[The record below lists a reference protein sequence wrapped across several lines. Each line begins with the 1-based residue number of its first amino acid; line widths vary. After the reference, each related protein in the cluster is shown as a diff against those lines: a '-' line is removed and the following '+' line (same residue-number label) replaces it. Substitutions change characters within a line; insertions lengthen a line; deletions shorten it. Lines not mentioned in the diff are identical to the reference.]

1 MKWIRTLYASVL
13 VNLLWASSALADTAV
28 SFDSI
33 EAAAKRSTD
42 LSRQLLVMIFGDV
55 VTNPLSTNAT
65 MVGQLFFIFNGIVFV
80 LAVIWFLLIS
90 LKHITKAGHTGKV
103 FGSGATPMA
112 VVTTVAGFLFLVP
125 TVSGWSLAQLVF
137 LWAVSVM
144 GIGSANL
151 MTDKIAD
158 LMKSGYSLVMQPV
171 APQTVS
177 SARAIYEM
185 NLCMYATNA
194 ELSGMYSQYGKSDT
208 PLMAIKT
215 TTEGF
220 EITNGSASCGS
231 ARLPAPSKNSLTGWL
246 FAPDVNTDAIESAQR
261 NAMNQMQNTLNQ
273 NASSFVTALLNKQKN
288 GGGTLPDAETAIQQ
302 AARTYEDSINAVVNA
317 QGNGDELATVMTT
330 ELKRSGWLSLGAWYQ
345 TFATANQKVND
356 AVALKPVVSGQSSL
370 GDIGVSDTLN
380 NVMTAYQAQ
389 IQNSPYTPPLGT
401 QTTSK
406 ETAQAQDSSDPNA
419 VFVGIFNSP
428 GQRLTNKIAQLQIG
442 QDNVNSLQ
450 MNPLLKMK
458 AIGDITLVTTES
470 VFITF
475 TAVSAAMKAY
485 NEGVSGFI
493 ISVLSFKG
501 SKVAKYIVEGIS
513 PIMYFIL
520 ISLFCVGFSLSLY
533 LPMIP
538 FIFWLAAAANWIVS
552 VLVGATG
559 GSLWAATHIGTEE
572 EKGSRSAYGYIFLID
587 AQIRP
592 MLMVLGFAF
601 ASLVT
606 VAIGTLLNMLFGP
619 VIANVQS
626 NSITGIASIIGLLMI
641 YARICTT
648 TVSRVFALQV
658 TMPDYV
664 ISWLGGREAASILGG
679 MVESTKNMFAGF
691 SHGLQR
697 APGIKSD
704 SNTSI
709 PNNGQDGIK

>member
-1 MKWIRTLYASVL
+1 MKWLRTLYASVL
-13 VNLLWASSALADTAV
+13 VNLLWASYACADTAV

-55 VTNPLSTNAT
+55 VTDPLSTNAT
-65 MVGQLFFIFNGIVFV
+65 MVGQLFFIFNGIVFA
-80 LAVIWFLLIS
+80 LAVIWFLMIS

-158 LMKSGYSLVMQPV
+158 LMQSGYSLVMQPV

-194 ELSGMYSQYGKSDT
+194 ELSSMYGQYGKSDT
-208 PLMAIKT
+208 PLMAIKSVT
-215 TTEGF
+215 DGF

-231 ARLPAPSKNSLTGWL
+231 ARLPASSKNSMTGWL
-246 FAPDVNTDAIESAQR
+246 FSPDVNTDAIESAQR
-261 NAMNQMQNTLNQ
+261 NAMNQMQNTLSQ
-273 NASSFVTALLNKQKN
+273 NASAFVTALLNKQKN
-288 GGGTLPDAETAIQQ
+288 GSGTIPDAETAIQQ
-302 AARTYEDSINAVVNA
+302 AAHTYEDTINKVVNS
-317 QGNGDELATVMTT
+317 QGNGNELATAMTAQ
-330 ELKRSGWLSLGAWYQ
+330 LKKSGWLSLGAWYQ
-345 TFATANQKVND
+345 TFATANQKVSD
-356 AVALKPVVSGQSSL
+356 AVTLKPVIGGQSSL
-370 GDIGVSDTLN
+370 GDIGVSGTLGD
-380 NVMTAYQAQ
+380 VMTAYRAQ
-389 IQNSPYTPPLGT
+389 LQNSTYTPPLGT
-401 QTTSK
+401 QTAKESQATSS
-406 ETAQAQDSSDPNA
+406 EDPISYLISFTNRPMLHITNYIATLNVGSD
-419 VFVGIFNSP
+419 
-428 GQRLTNKIAQLQIG
+428 Q
-442 QDNVNSLQ
+442 VNSNQ

-458 AIGDITLVTTES
+458 SVGDATLVATEGIYT
-470 VFITF
+470 VFAAAKIVSDGASNNF
-475 TAVSAAMKAY
+475 IVNILSLGLVKIFPALVSAVAPLVLFLCLMLI
-485 NEGVSGFI
+485 GV
-493 ISVLSFKG
+493 
-501 SKVAKYIVEGIS
+501 A
-513 PIMYFIL
+513 
-520 ISLFCVGFSLSLY
+520 FSLSIY

-538 FIFWLAAAANWIVS
+538 FIFWIAAAANWLVS

-559 GSLWAATHIGTEE
+559 GSLWAATHIGAEE
-572 EKGSRSAYGYIFLID
+572 DKGSRAAYGYIFLID

-601 ASLVT
+601 ASLVII
-606 VAIGTLLNMLFGP
+606 AIGTLLNMLFAP
-619 VIANVQS
+619 VIVNVQS
-626 NSITGIASIIGLLMI
+626 NSFTGLVSMVGFLMV

-648 TVSRVFALQV
+648 TVTRVFALQV

-679 MVESTKNMFAGF
+679 LAESTKSIFAGF

-697 APGIKSD
+697 TPGVQYKGKE
-704 SNTSI
+704 
-709 PNNGQDGIK
+709 NNNQNSDGIS